1 MLAPTRAH
9 AHTQT
14 HTDTHR
20 HTHTHTQTYI
30 HIHIRTLQFRVP
42 TEEEKK
48 SKLCFPLTILNP
60 RAKDK
65 DDKARRASGPAGM
78 ASKSVQ
84 LLSNHRKFGAI
95 WGESWDPF
103 RSLEMRNGTE
113 GIFVP

>member
-1 MLAPTRAH
+1 MLTPTRAH
-9 AHTQT
+9 AHTQ
-14 HTDTHR
+14 
-20 HTHTHTQTYI
+20 THTHTQTYI

-42 TEEEKK
+42 TEEEEKK

-95 WGESWDPF
+95 WEESWDPL
-103 RSLEMRNGTE
+103 RSLEMRTGTE
-113 GIFVP
+113 GSFVP